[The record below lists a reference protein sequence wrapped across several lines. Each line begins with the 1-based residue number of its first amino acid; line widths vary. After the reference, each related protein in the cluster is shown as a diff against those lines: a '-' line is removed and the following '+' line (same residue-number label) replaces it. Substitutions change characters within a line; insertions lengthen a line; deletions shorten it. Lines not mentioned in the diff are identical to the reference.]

1 MNQAKRREVLGVL
14 GMTGQGKSV
23 WTRRYMSAFNRL
35 FVFDP
40 LGDADVE
47 YITVEQLI
55 EKYEKGDLNYGKH
68 FRLGTISSDDIPFF
82 TSVSFI
88 IGNNLFCVEE
98 CALAFEN
105 ARGNLDSWWREL
117 IFLGRHQ
124 SVSLLFTA
132 QRSVS
137 IPIAVRSQFTRLVSF
152 RQIERA
158 DVSWMR
164 DYFADQ
170 TEDIPTLQELE
181 CIDSNKGDISRY
193 KIAYDYPKQKQLV
206 IDDKSGTENAEE
218 GLFNP
223 NFLIDRFTQPD

>member
-1 MNQAKRREVLGVL
+1 MTRPLRQRSVTGVL

-47 YITVEQLI
+47 YISIDNLI
-55 EKYEKGDLNYGKH
+55 EKYEKGDLADDKH
-68 FRLGTISSDDIPFF
+68 FKFGTLSSDDIPFF
-82 TSVSFI
+82 TSISFVV
-88 IGNNLFCVEE
+88 GNNLFCVEE
-98 CALAFEN
+98 CAIAFEN
-105 ARGNLDSWWREL
+105 SRGNLDSWWREL

-152 RQIERA
+152 RQHESA
-158 DVSWMR
+158 DVNWLAN
-164 DYFADQ
+164 YFGERTNEIDS
-170 TEDIPTLQELE
+170 LQELE
-181 CIDSNKGDISRY
+181 CIDANKGEIERY
-193 KIAYDYPKQKQLV
+193 RIEYDHPKPKQHV
-206 IDDKSGTENAEE
+206 IPGTDFAPSDADLLDDLLGKGS
-218 GLFNP
+218 
-223 NFLIDRFTQPD
+223 